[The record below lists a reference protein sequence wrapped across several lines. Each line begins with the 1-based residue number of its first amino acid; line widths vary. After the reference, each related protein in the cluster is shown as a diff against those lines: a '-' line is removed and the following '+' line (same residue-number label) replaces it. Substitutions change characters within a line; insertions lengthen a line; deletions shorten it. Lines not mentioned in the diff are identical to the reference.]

1 MPALYGGVISSDTSP
16 HLVSYPCKHVQQVCV
31 CVCYRINPT
40 DEEGKSRTAE
50 KMTELVQEAHQAHT
64 KKALNGLK
72 VPPPLSQS
80 LACSLLASK
89 WLIMQSI
96 SCMAPTSLCSVYIL
110 HGMWTASA
118 H

>member
-72 VPPPLSQS
+72 VPPPPLSIPGMFTARIQ
-80 LACSLLASK
+80 
-89 WLIMQSI
+89 
-96 SCMAPTSLCSVYIL
+96 MAY
-110 HGMWTASA
+110 HAK